1 MERRPRRLSRS
12 GAAALCL
19 LALASPAISARA
31 ETAQS
36 EYAVKAAFLYKLA
49 AFVEWPPSAADG
61 TEPSLKLCV
70 LGTNPFG
77 DTLEQMTAG
86 QRIGGLPIAV
96 RRVDTVE
103 RAAGCQVVYI
113 ASANAPSVSRTLQ
126 AVRGK
131 PVLTVTDASLEDS
144 ARGIVHFV
152 LKDSRV
158 RFEIDPEAAARNGVV
173 LSSKLISLAMPSR
186 PRTFVR

>member
-1 MERRPRRLSRS
+1 MGWRSGRLWRS
-12 GAAALCL
+12 GAGALCL
-19 LALASPAISARA
+19 LALGAAPARTQ
-31 ETAQS
+31 TAQP

-49 AFVEWPPSAADG
+49 AFVEWPPAAV
-61 TEPSLKLCV
+61 EAAEQSLKLCV

-77 DTLEQMTAG
+77 ALLEQVTAG
-86 QRIGGLPIAV
+86 QRIGGLPISV
-96 RRVDTVE
+96 RLIDTAD
-103 RAAGCQVVYI
+103 RIAGCQVVYI
-113 ASANAPSVSRTLQ
+113 ASANAPSVLRTLQ

-158 RFEIDPEAAARNGVV
+158 RFEVDPEAAARNGVV
-173 LSSKLISLAMPSR
+173 LSSKLISLAVPSR
-186 PRTFVR
+186 PRTFER